1 MRALL
6 AITKPLKSYAAKD
19 ISHGSIAIFFPA
31 ATSDVAAHAGKKMKI
46 SALSQYIAILD
57 LLRMRTGLS
66 TELATS

>member
-1 MRALL
+1 M
-6 AITKPLKSYAAKD
+6 TKLLKSGAAKD
-19 ISHGSIAIFFPA
+19 IFPCSIAIFFLA
-31 ATSDVAAHAGKKMKI
+31 ATSDVAVSAGKKMKI